1 MKIRRQLNKQYHITG
16 CDHNDFNPTVNR
28 KSCPADFECFGAQDI
43 CVKRPIGKFIYK
55 CYLPVPT
62 ECSMSLI
69 LKNVVLSLNTL
80 GFRMDFG
87 SRKERML
94 RF

>member
-1 MKIRRQLNKQYHITG
+1 MILIRRLTGNRAQQTLNVLELRTYVS
-16 CDHNDFNPTVNR
+16 NALSVSLYVN
-28 KSCPADFECFGAQDI
+28 
-43 CVKRPIGKFIYK
+43 FIYQFLK
-55 CYLPVPT
+55 IHPCP
-62 ECSMSLI
+62 

>member
-1 MKIRRQLNKQYHITG
+1 MFIQIRSQLNKQYHITG

-43 CVKRPIGKFIYK
+43 CVKRPIGKFIRK
-55 CYLPVPT
+55 FYLPVAT
-62 ECSMSLI
+62 I